1 MNGTT
6 LKIDNRNLAGKAGYY
21 LSLFGAAII
30 LLWIG
35 IFKFTPTEA
44 NAIKPLVENHFL
56 TFFVY
61 DIVSIQAVSNA
72 IGVIEIIIALKITEQ
87 LTESI
92 KRLLKLEVVV
102 QRIKGD
108 NVLPFGLLITDNDF
122 LLTTLDK
129 VAEAPEYTAGLWLE
143 NGKPSQ
149 LMGYIHLFKHFVS
162 SECDLAVLTPKKKMS
177 QSNVV

>member
-1 MNGTT
+1 MNGTA

-21 LSLFGAAII
+21 ISLFGAAII

-72 IGVIEIIIALKITEQ
+72 IGVIEIIIAL
-87 LTESI
+87 
-92 KRLLKLEVVV
+92 
-102 QRIKGD
+102 
-108 NVLPFGLLITDNDF
+108 LLIFSVKFASLRKYAAIGMIVTF
-122 LLTTLDK
+122 LTTLSYLFTTPGVWKMVDGIPVTDFFIVK
-129 VAEAPEYTAGLWLE
+129 DLMLLGFGLMLL
-143 NGKPSQ
+143 NGKNE
-149 LMGYIHLFKHFVS
+149 H
-162 SECDLAVLTPKKKMS
+162 T
-177 QSNVV
+177 

>member
-6 LKIDNRNLAGKAGYY
+6 LKIDNENLAGKTGYY

-44 NAIKPLVENHFL
+44 NAIKPLVENHFF

-72 IGVIEIIIALKITEQ
+72 IGVIEIIIAL
-87 LTESI
+87 
-92 KRLLKLEVVV
+92 
-102 QRIKGD
+102 
-108 NVLPFGLLITDNDF
+108 LLIFSVKFASLRKYAAIGMIVTF
-122 LLTTLDK
+122 LTTLSYLFTTPGVWKMVDGIPVTDFFIVK
-129 VAEAPEYTAGLWLE
+129 DLMLLGFGLMIL
-143 NGKPSQ
+143 N
-149 LMGYIHLFKHFVS
+149 V
-162 SECDLAVLTPKKKMS
+162 KK
-177 QSNVV
+177 